1 LNLLFCSAASNDA
14 EWLAALS
21 RAFPRARI
29 DVWPSAANDGAS
41 PTLPVN
47 IDYALVWKPPQPLLA
62 KLASA
67 KGIFNLGAGIDALGG
82 MDGLPASVPVVR
94 LEDAGMA
101 GQMSEYVVH
110 TVLHQFREF
119 DAYAEAQRM
128 AAWRPQPRQD
138 KRAFCVG
145 ILGLG
150 VLGSAVAASLRPFGF
165 PLAGWSRTRKTIE
178 AIESYA
184 GDHELDSFLARC
196 RMLVCLLP
204 LTRATRGLLDRRM
217 LSKLPVGA
225 HVINVARGALIVDAD
240 LLALFDEG
248 RLGGAT
254 LDVFHDEP
262 LPSTHAFWHHPRITI
277 TPHISAITLVDEA
290 VAQIAAKIAGLEAG
304 LPITGIVDRERDY

>member
-1 LNLLFCSAASNDA
+1 MNLLFCSAASNDA

-21 RAFPRARI
+21 RAFPKAHL
-29 DVWPSAANDGAS
+29 DVWPNAANDPAS
-41 PTLPVN
+41 AAPPSN
-47 IDYALVWKPPQPLLA
+47 IDYALLWKPPRRLLA
-62 KLASA
+62 ELGSA
-67 KGIFNLGAGIDALGG
+67 KGIFNLGAGIDALAG
-82 MDGLPASVPVVR
+82 MDDLPVRVPVVR

-110 TVLHQFREF
+110 AVLRRFREF
-119 DAYAEAQRM
+119 DAYAEAQRV
-128 AAWRPQPRQD
+128 AAWRPLPRQD
-138 KRAFCVG
+138 NRAFCVG

-150 VLGSAVAASLRPFGF
+150 VLGGAVAASLRPFGF
-165 PLAGWSRTRKTIE
+165 PLAGWSRTRKTIM
-178 AIESYA
+178 AVDSYA
-184 GDHELDSFLARC
+184 GDGELDSFLARC
-196 RMLVCLLP
+196 QMLVCLLP

-240 LLALFDEG
+240 LLALLDEG

-262 LPSTHAFWHHPRITI
+262 LPPTHPFWHHPRITV
-277 TPHISAITLVDEA
+277 TPHVSAITLVEEA
-290 VAQIAAKIAGLEAG
+290 VAQIAVKIARLEAG